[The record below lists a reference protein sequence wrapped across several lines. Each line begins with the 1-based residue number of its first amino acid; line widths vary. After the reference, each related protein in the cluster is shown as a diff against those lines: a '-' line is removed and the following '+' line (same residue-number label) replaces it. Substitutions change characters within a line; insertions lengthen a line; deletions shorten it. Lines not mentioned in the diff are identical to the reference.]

1 MSDRNENFGLLL
13 GFAGMLLFAGTLPA
27 ARLAVVTISPW
38 FFTMGRA
45 AIAGIVALAILV
57 ATGRTLAPGAA
68 WRDIAIIAAS
78 LVFGFPLFSAFGMVT
93 VPAAHGGVVMG
104 VLPLATAAA
113 AAALAK
119 ERPSPGFWI
128 AGIAGAGLVIAF
140 AWRNGGPGSLVGGDL
155 FLVGSVLVCA
165 VGYAVAGR
173 MSLAMPG
180 WEVICRALVLAL
192 PVSLVGSAVSWPP
205 DPAAVPLAAWAAL
218 LYVALAT
225 QLIGFFVWNA
235 GLALGGIARVG
246 QIQLLQP
253 FVVIGLAAAINGE
266 PLDLETLLFAAAVVA
281 TVMIGRRMRV
291 RR

>member
-1 MSDRNENFGLLL
+1 MIAMSRH
-13 GFAGMLLFAGTLPA
+13 A
-27 ARLAVVTISPW
+27 
-38 FFTMGRA
+38 
-45 AIAGIVALAILV
+45 
-57 ATGRTLAPGAA
+57 APGASVRPVA
-68 WRDIAIIAAS
+68 TRIASATMPAIAAR
-78 LVFGFPLFSAFGMVT
+78 PMVKN
-93 VPAAHGGVVMG
+93 HGLIVTT
-104 VLPLATAAA
+104 ASRAAA
-113 AAALAK
+113 AAALAQ
-119 ERPSPGFWI
+119 ERPSAGFWI

-155 FLVGSVLVCA
+155 FLVGSVVVCA
-165 VGYAVAGR
+165 VGYAIAGR
-173 MSLAMPG
+173 MSVAMPG

-192 PVSLVGSAVSWPP
+192 PVSLVGSALSWPH

-253 FVVIGLAAAINGE
+253 FVVVGLAAAINGE
-266 PLDLETLLFAAAVVA
+266 PVDIETVLFAAAVVA